1 MPHKRAKRS
10 VREQERSKK
19 GNDLAPSRGA
29 DALSSEPLP
38 KSFLRAINAAQV
50 RAEFR
55 EKKRKLRDEGR
66 DAVEGG
72 GDQPK
77 KKRRKSEGG
86 AETIQRIRPGETL
99 AHFNK
104 RIETDMRPLV
114 RTAVQSSLATVRAE
128 HNKSKSKSKAATTTT
143 TPSTSTP
150 TPTTSQ
156 PSLPKGK
163 PKTQPDDPPPH
174 DKHASRPK
182 EFAHTSTAAPRR
194 LNDIAQA
201 PPDLSALARKAKSKD
216 PNGSKAKEKSILS
229 PAQQLQMAAARE
241 AAVARYREMKAARRA
256 GGGAAGGERGGGA
269 VDEGDE

>member
-10 VREQERSKK
+10 VRDQERSKK

-50 RAEFR
+50 RADFR

-66 DAVEGG
+66 DGVEG

-86 AETIQRIRPGETL
+86 AETMQKIRPGETL

-128 HNKSKSKSKAATTTT
+128 HNKSKSKTAT
-143 TPSTSTP
+143 TPSTSA
-150 TPTTSQ
+150 PTTSQ
-156 PSLPKGK
+156 PPTRQGETQTQNSL
-163 PKTQPDDPPPH
+163 TPPP
-174 DKHASRPK
+174 PP
-182 EFAHTSTAAPRR
+182 PRR

-216 PNGSKAKEKSILS
+216 PNGSKAKGKSILS

-256 GGGAAGGERGGGA
+256 AGGADGERGGGA